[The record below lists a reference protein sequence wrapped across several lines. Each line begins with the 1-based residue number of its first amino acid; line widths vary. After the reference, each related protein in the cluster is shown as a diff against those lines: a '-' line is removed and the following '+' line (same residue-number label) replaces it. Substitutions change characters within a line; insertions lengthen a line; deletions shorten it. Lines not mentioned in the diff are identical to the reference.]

1 MLFFFLF
8 YFCLEKAMSSV
19 PVVGTAPLKPT
30 ERSQTNL
37 IVNYL
42 PEDVTQAEI
51 TSMFSQCGRIESC
64 HIVRDFQHQCS
75 GYCFINFQLPDSA
88 AKAIERLDKYKLR
101 GKMLKVSYARL
112 SSPEIKNANLYVAH
126 LPKSYSIEDL
136 EQLFAEYGDIINSK
150 LLMDESGS
158 RSRGAGF
165 IQLDTKTQA
174 EAAISG
180 LNNYLIPGQ
189 ELPLIVK
196 HAKRTAR
203 KEPVKSQ
210 RYNPI
215 SADSTS
221 KLPSRTKAMLHFKH
235 HLTVLY
241 SSKYFDLLS
250 FSK

>member
-88 AKAIERLDKYKLR
+88 AKAIER
-101 GKMLKVSYARL
+101 
-112 SSPEIKNANLYVAH
+112 
-126 LPKSYSIEDL
+126 
-136 EQLFAEYGDIINSK
+136 
-150 LLMDESGS
+150 
-158 RSRGAGF
+158 
-165 IQLDTKTQA
+165 QA
-174 EAAISG
+174 
-180 LNNYLIPGQ
+180 Q
-189 ELPLIVK
+189 
-196 HAKRTAR
+196 R
-203 KEPVKSQ
+203 KE
-210 RYNPI
+210 
-215 SADSTS
+215 
-221 KLPSRTKAMLHFKH
+221 
-235 HLTVLY
+235 HLTLFCRIKASPYSNTYHQFSHTSRVVLNTNQCVSVLGEALI
-241 SSKYFDLLS
+241 SSKENLCQCVCTGYTELVQGILS
-250 FSK
+250 V